1 MIEPFAIWNLIQNAL
16 AAAETTPKKAAT
28 DGETKAETAQNSN
41 SENTSQEQEQKDDTP
56 AAQNACESYLLRHE
70 QLSRKH
76 NNGR

>member
-16 AAAETTPKKAAT
+16 AAVETTPKKAAT
-28 DGETKAETAQNSN
+28 DGETKAEAAQNGN
-41 SENTSQEQEQKDDTP
+41 SENTSQEQEQKEDTP
-56 AAQNACESYLLRHE
+56 TAQNACESYLLRHE

>member
-16 AAAETTPKKAAT
+16 AAAESAPAKTPT
-28 DGETKAETAQNSN
+28 NDEEKAETAQNS
-41 SENTSQEQEQKDDTP
+41 SAEKS
-56 AAQNACESYLLRHE
+56 AADGAPEAEKEAAPNACESYLLRHE

>member
-16 AAAETTPKKAAT
+16 AAVETTPKNAAT
-28 DGETKAETAQNSN
+28 DGETKAETTQNN
-41 SENTSQEQEQKDDTP
+41 SETTSQEKEQKDDTP